1 MRPTQHPS
9 NNRVLGAPAGW
20 DQTEAPC
27 SAIALTDLVYAGARS
42 VATFWELSDEE
53 RAAIAAGAKVMLIV
67 PGSTMMPAALEVSP

>member
-1 MRPTQHPS
+1 MRPTQHSS

-20 DQTEAPC
+20 DQDESTC
-27 SAIALTDLVYAGARS
+27 HAIALTDLTYAGVRS

-67 PGSTMMPAALEVSP
+67 PGSTMMPAALEVAP